1 MSIID
6 NNVIARGMLR
16 PKSGFDDPAPAKG
29 MGFAEVSAVKAGLLV
44 S

>member
-1 MSIID
+1 M
-6 NNVIARGMLR
+6 RGEC
-16 PKSGFDDPAPAKG
+16 FDRNPALMTWRQQEG